1 MLHEIVSRTTPSQS
15 PGKHSKQRER
25 SMLKWFHRLMPRE
38 EGFFELFERHAQIIL
53 AAAEALKE
61 LLRGGENVPSNCKLI
76 FDREAEADQLIR
88 EVLTAVRRTFITPFD
103 RSDIQDLIT
112 SMDDAIDQMNK
123 TAKTIVLYEVRTF
136 DPAMQQMGDSIYQAS
151 RLVLEAVPL
160 LRSVGKNADHLA
172 VLTERIVQ
180 VEERADQLYD
190 QGRKALFLSARTGNA
205 DQNAMSF
212 IVGTE
217 IYDHLE
223 KVVDRFED
231 VANEINALVTDH
243 L

>member
-1 MLHEIVSRTTPSQS
+1 
-15 PGKHSKQRER
+15 
-25 SMLKWFHRLMPRE
+25 MLKWFHRLMPKE
-38 EGFFELFERHAQIIL
+38 ERFFELFERHAQIIL
-53 AAAEALKE
+53 AAADALRE
-61 LLRGGENVPSNCKLI
+61 LLRGGENVPSNCKVI

-136 DPAMQQMGDSIYQAS
+136 DSAMQQMGDSIHQAS

-160 LRSVGKNADHLA
+160 LRSVGKNADQLA
-172 VLTERIVQ
+172 LLTERIVQ

-190 QGRKALFLSARTGNA
+190 QGRKALFLSAQAGNA
-205 DQNAMSF
+205 DRNAMSF
-212 IVGTE
+212 IVGNE